1 MKKFLAP
8 VFAGLLVLLIGPFE
22 RSGAQTPF
30 NSTSP
35 PNSNPF
41 GHSDPF
47 AQPVAPATA
56 VPVPGGGMP
65 GYPAPAPTAS
75 TQSITPD
82 HKLTRGDH
90 LSFRVQEDRD
100 DKVVPLVVT
109 DSGEVDVPLA
119 GRVNAAGKTTAEL
132 ASNIKSILEREYYY
146 HATVIMG
153 LDSVAPVVSRG
164 RVYVTGAVRNR
175 GALEMPPGSTL
186 TVSQAITQS
195 GGSSDFGDLKHVR
208 IIRQGS
214 KKLIVNVAAVLKDS
228 PEKDVALEP
237 DDTVFVPEKTF
248 NINF

>member
-1 MKKFLAP
+1 
-8 VFAGLLVLLIGPFE
+8 
-22 RSGAQTPF
+22 
-30 NSTSP
+30 
-35 PNSNPF
+35 
-41 GHSDPF
+41 
-47 AQPVAPATA
+47 
-56 VPVPGGGMP
+56 
-65 GYPAPAPTAS
+65 
-75 TQSITPD
+75 
-82 HKLTRGDH
+82 
-90 LSFRVQEDRD
+90 
-100 DKVVPLVVT
+100 VT

-164 RVYVTGAVRNR
+164 RVYVTGAVRSR